1 MSLLKTSQYRK
12 VKEFAAAKINIS
24 LAVGPLQPDGFHPID
39 SLVAFADIGDELE
52 FRPASELELKIHGP
66 FAKDIPVDDNNL
78 VIRAAKVLL
87 ESHCPSMSGA
97 SIHLQKNLP
106 AASGIG
112 GGSADAAATLRG
124 LNRLWDIGLSLGE
137 MAKIGASLGSDVPV
151 CVFGGSAQSTGNW
164 FHMQGRG
171 EQLQVLDAQPGFFA
185 LLVNPLVAVSTASV
199 FAEFDK
205 MAKRPQSKKII
216 KSQNCANDL
225 THAAIA
231 LTPEIGM
238 VLQGLDKL
246 MPQKPAQM
254 CGSGAT
260 CMARFNNQEQARRA
274 AKTLRAAYPHWWIE
288 TVNIGSKA
296 QIDRL
301 GAKEQFGHNPELKR
315 K

>member
-1 MSLLKTSQYRK
+1 MSLLETSQYRK

-52 FRPASELELKIHGP
+52 FCPASELELKIHGP
-66 FAKDIPVDDNNL
+66 FAKDIPADDTNL
-78 VIRAAKVLL
+78 VIRAARLLL

-97 SIHLQKNLP
+97 SIYLQKNLP
-106 AASGIG
+106 PASGIG

-124 LNRLWDIGLSLGE
+124 LNRLWSIGLSLEE
-137 MAKIGASLGSDVPV
+137 MAKVGASLGSDIPV
-151 CVFGGSAQSTGNW
+151 CVFGGAADNGNW

-171 EQLQVLDAQPGFFA
+171 EQLQVLDAQPAFFA
-185 LLVNPLVAVSTASV
+185 LLVNPAVAVSTALV

-205 MAKRPQSKKII
+205 MI
-216 KSQNCANDL
+216 KQPPLQTVLNLQDCENDL
-225 THAAIA
+225 THAAITLA
-231 LTPEIGM
+231 PEISLA
-238 VLQGLDKL
+238 LQELDKL

-260 CMARFNNQEQARRA
+260 CMARFYSQEQARCA
-274 AKTLRAAYPHWWIE
+274 AKALRAAYPHWWIK
-288 TVNIGSKA
+288 TVNIGASA
-296 QIDRL
+296 QIDRS